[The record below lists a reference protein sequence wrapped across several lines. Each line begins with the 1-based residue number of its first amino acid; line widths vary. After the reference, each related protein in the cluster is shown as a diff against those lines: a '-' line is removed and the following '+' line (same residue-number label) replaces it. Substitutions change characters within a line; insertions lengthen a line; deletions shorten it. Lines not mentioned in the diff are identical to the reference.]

1 MKFTSQKFYRVDG
14 GSTQLKGVESD
25 IVLPDRFLYID
36 TGERDSENAMPWDK
50 IAKAKYTIFD
60 NNFAPIIEK
69 SKNRIAA
76 NKEFKLVDESAKWVK
91 SQQDDNTFPLQYDEY
106 LAKSKKLDEQ
116 SKKFNGLKDYK
127 NGLTFKSL
135 PHDEALI
142 KNDTVLQNKRKRWF
156 KSLNNDVYVDEAVN
170 VLKDLKSVKK

>member
-1 MKFTSQKFYRVDG
+1 MRWNGTKLR
-14 GSTQLKGVESD
+14 
-25 IVLPDRFLYID
+25 RRD
-36 TGERDSENAMPWDK
+36 T
-50 IAKAKYTIFD
+50 TVFD
-60 NNFAPIIEK
+60 YNFAPIKDK
-69 SKNRIAA
+69 SKKRVAN

-170 VLKDLKSVKK
+170 VLKDLKAAK